1 MLHTHLSYGKKTGF
15 LPLIA
20 VDDPV
25 GRVPDLQPIIHDFEH
40 NRARSKQRQQ
50 KKHPEPPP
58 EPSKTPDADH
68 HVDEYA

>member
-1 MLHTHLSYGKKTGF
+1 MLHSHLSYGNKTDF

-20 VDDPV
+20 ADAPV
-25 GRVPDLQPIIHDFEH
+25 SRVPDLPPIIHDFER
-40 NRARSKQRQQ
+40 NRARNKQRQQ

-58 EPSKTPDADH
+58 EQPKTPDSER